1 MQTNPFDLFETFFG
15 ASMGGF
21 SGMDQGTFRTRRRST
36 AVQGE
41 DIRFVATCKT
51 CWSKMIIKTCVSIGI
66 FQIYFSISPLVVV
79 ASANFDCLA
88 LFSKCNICIS
98 CFWHSYPTSVI
109 FKLTQTC
116 SIRYDVI
123 LGFTEAIFGT
133 EKDIILSHLETC
145 DTCGGSGSKAGSKMR
160 ICSTCG
166 GRGQVMRTEQTPFGL
181 FSQVTRSILFRPL
194 DSIMLFHRSIVK
206 NMVATIWHLLCHFF

>member
-1 MQTNPFDLFETFFG
+1 M
-15 ASMGGF
+15 
-21 SGMDQGTFRTRRRST
+21 
-36 AVQGE
+36 
-41 DIRFVATCKT
+41 
-51 CWSKMIIKTCVSIGI
+51 
-66 FQIYFSISPLVVV
+66 
-79 ASANFDCLA
+79 
-88 LFSKCNICIS
+88 
-98 CFWHSYPTSVI
+98 
-109 FKLTQTC
+109 
-116 SIRYDVI
+116 I

-194 DSIMLFHRSIVK
+194 DFIMLFHRSIVK
-206 NMVATIWHLLCHFF
+206 KHGGNNTTPFIPLVLYKIA